1 MTLQDLLQIIHQTPL
16 AVRAKGLKQEI
27 AMSSDEEGN
36 EMLGLHQVEIDSV
49 TGQMTLWPMHLNC
62 MYIPL
67 YQATGRVDK
76 NSAVSSKDAMKEHHG
91 KWCMDVWP

>member
-62 MYIPL
+62 IDFKRKML
-67 YQATGRVDK
+67 
-76 NSAVSSKDAMKEHHG
+76 H
-91 KWCMDVWP
+91 